1 MTHKTKIS
9 THFPYK
15 KELLEQIKKVLPLHS
30 VYVISVYKETKKQE
44 IFLSPPCIN
53 PEKFITYTLLIISH
67 KPISINLGEF
77 IYDLYNNMQQQ
88 CKVYPIVY
96 SLSDVLA
103 KLDYGNAYLNRIV
116 TQTKCLY
123 QENDALAKFSGF
135 RVCFHKSI
143 YEQIQTEWNCR
154 MERANYLLSIIDTND
169 IEEDP
174 TSKLAVMHDALEQIC
189 AALLY
194 IFWEFKPH
202 YYSLPYLLHLCSHFT
217 QLPQTVFPKKAF
229 KSQRMFYILCNA
241 HQQMRESQNELS
253 VMDADKAYK
262 LSERFYRKA
271 NNLGIKQLE
280 HLKELHYQ
288 STNLQ

>member
-1 MTHKTKIS
+1 MKHKTKNP
-9 THFPYK
+9 THFPFQ
-15 KELLEQIKKVLPLHS
+15 KELLDLIKKVLPLHS
-30 VYVISVYKETKKQE
+30 VYVISIYKETKKQD
-44 IFLSPPCIN
+44 IFLSPPCTN
-53 PEKFITYTLLIISH
+53 PKKFITYTLLIISH
-67 KPISINLGEF
+67 KPISINLREF
-77 IYDLYNNMQQQ
+77 MDDLYNNMQQQ
-88 CKVYPIVY
+88 CKVYPIIY
-96 SLSDVLA
+96 TLSDVLA
-103 KLDYGNAYLNRIV
+103 KLDYGNAFLNRIV
-116 TQTKCLY
+116 TQTTCLY
-123 QENDALAKFSGF
+123 KENDALSKFSGF

-143 YEQIQTEWNCR
+143 YGGIQTQWNSR
-154 MERANYLLSIIDTND
+154 MERANYLLSIVATND
-169 IEEDP
+169 IEEEP
-174 TSKLAVMHDALEQIC
+174 TSKLAIMHDALEQIC

-217 QLPQTVFPKKAF
+217 QLPQTVFPQKAF

-241 HQQMRESQNELS
+241 HHQMRESQNELS
-253 VMDADKAYK
+253 VKDADKAHK